1 MSTQLSKVELKEVE
15 KLLQTLGFEV
25 KAYAVTAGELRERCP
40 RFEKARW
47 SKAPAAAYVMST
59 AGASAYIVLQ
69 LNVEG
74 GTVCVPE
81 ANYIVDARGVYYVH
95 EIDCTGRTFACAE
108 LARQMYELLSLTPPA
123 ELLLAIHPD
132 REDLAAKGLL
142 PQPQRGQAKK
152 EEKIEEQP
160 EEERK
165 EEQPKALVW
174 LAEELR
180 RKPPPPQ
187 FARWPR
193 DEAELVL
200 KIAQASE
207 GLRDFLAKLRAERL
221 C

>member
-1 MSTQLSKVELKEVE
+1 MSIQLSKVELKEVE
-15 KLLQTLGFEV
+15 KLLQLLGFRV
-25 KAYAVTAGELRERCP
+25 KAYAVTADELREKCL

-69 LNVEG
+69 LNVG
-74 GTVCVPE
+74 DKTVCVPE

-142 PQPQRGQAKK
+142 PQPQRSKAK
-152 EEKIEEQP
+152 EE

-165 EEQPKALVW
+165 EEQPKALIW

-180 RKPPPPQ
+180 REPPPPPLPPQ

-207 GLRDFLAKLRAERL
+207 GLRDFLTRLKAERL